1 MSDSEDKSDSTAVM
15 PSSQRGAARPD
26 VEQEPPV
33 QQDTRPD
40 QLAIARRFLQEAHV
54 KASPRE
60 KKTEFLQSKG
70 LGASDIEKLLAED
83 AEQSTDAAAAA
94 AATASSLSSQNGTE
108 KSPEAKTAQP
118 STPPSQGPP
127 QQHRPNASNDR
138 PPIVTYPEFLV
149 KPERQPPLVTR
160 NGIISTLYAFAGLST
175 ILYGTSKYL
184 VGPMVDNLTD
194 ARTELHRV
202 AAQRLDTLVTQL
214 ESIVSVV
221 PSVATA
227 TASRAEHDDSDEDPT
242 EMFHRDVGTQTAPL
256 FDQDIPST
264 AARPADETASKRQA
278 DRLTSLTKTLSVLKD
293 QFRSQ
298 SEGFEDIK
306 TLLDVFRDDLDGMA
320 YGGATA
326 LMAGYDFYGTS
337 RKKEP
342 EDEIRKVRDSIRR
355 VKGLLLSTRNFPA
368 SMR

>member
-1 MSDSEDKSDSTAVM
+1 MSDAEDKPESTAVR
-15 PSSQRGAARPD
+15 PSWQRDAAGADAAP
-26 VEQEPPV
+26 EQSD
-33 QQDTRPD
+33 QQDSQPD

-54 KASPRE
+54 KASSRE
-60 KKTEFLQSKG
+60 KKTEFLRSKG
-70 LGASDIEKLLAED
+70 LGASDIEKLLRED
-83 AEQSTDAAAAA
+83 AESSADAAA
-94 AATASSLSSQNGTE
+94 TSSSPQ
-108 KSPEAKTAQP
+108 SPEAETAQP
-118 STPPSQGPP
+118 STPPSQRPP
-127 QQHRPNASNDR
+127 QQHQANAINDR

-149 KPERQPPLVTR
+149 KPERPPPLVTK

-184 VGPMVDNLTD
+184 IAPMVDNLTD
-194 ARTELHRV
+194 ARTELYRA
-202 AAQRLDTLVTQL
+202 AAQRLDSLVAQL
-214 ESIVSVV
+214 ERTVSVV
-221 PSVATA
+221 PSAAATVA
-227 TASRAEHDDSDEDPT
+227 RAEHDDSDEDPT

-256 FDQDIPST
+256 VNHHVPT
-264 AARPADETASKRQA
+264 PAASPADETACKRQA

-320 YGGATA
+320 YDGAPD
-326 LMAGYDFYGTS
+326 LIAGYDFYGTS

-342 EDEIRKVRDSIRR
+342 EDEIRKVRDNIRR

-368 SMR
+368 STTS